1 MNGFQ
6 SFQEKTT
13 MTQKERILKHLQDFG
28 SITSWEAIKEYGCTR
43 LSAYIYLLRKDGYII
58 ENENVTTKNRY
69 GDAVTFAKY
78 QIKI

>member
-1 MNGFQ
+1 
-6 SFQEKTT
+6 

-78 QIKI
+78 QIKIENVIKFT

>member
-1 MNGFQ
+1 
-6 SFQEKTT
+6 

-69 GDAVTFAKY
+69 GDVVTFAKY

>member
-1 MNGFQ
+1 
-6 SFQEKTT
+6 

>member
-1 MNGFQ
+1 
-6 SFQEKTT
+6 

-58 ENENVTTKNRY
+58 ENKNVTTKNRY

>member
-1 MNGFQ
+1 
-6 SFQEKTT
+6 

-58 ENENVTTKNRY
+58 ENENITTKNRY

>member
-1 MNGFQ
+1 
-6 SFQEKTT
+6 

-78 QIKI
+78 

>member
-1 MNGFQ
+1 
-6 SFQEKTT
+6 

-58 ENENVTTKNRY
+58 ENESVTTKNRY

>member
-1 MNGFQ
+1 
-6 SFQEKTT
+6 
-13 MTQKERILKHLQDFG
+13 MTQKERILKHLQDSG